1 MKIKTWLL
9 LTFFLIMVLPIAG
22 AYSLYVW
29 INAYYQDKNVAE
41 YFDKW
46 TELNQIKA
54 TIDSPALYQK
64 NADLQELEE
73 LTNEQLGITLYTK
86 SGFILYS
93 SNPLLSGY
101 VGKERMFKGLFD
113 LQQSYNAFTYK
124 EPVYQQGDLLGVYEI
139 QLVRTDWVKGVEN
152 RSWLVTTGSILL
164 FLAIYLAV
172 LFVLNRRLNRPLKEL
187 MQQMRIFAKGGHV
200 ETNLSARKDEIGE
213 LAQSFVAMQN
223 EIEKTR
229 ASLKEEQLQKE
240 LMIASISHDLK
251 TPLTAIQAYAESLQS
266 RGLTE
271 QQQEEY
277 QQVIVTKADRM
288 KHMLEDLLMYTL
300 LQSTNYELELVAVD
314 AAEFFEMALSD
325 YEPLCEEQGFTLN
338 VFCDVDGLYAVHP
351 KQLQRV
357 IDNLMSNAWRYG
369 EIGTSIGLA
378 AVNAGSYPV
387 WSFDFLKSTLNKQEG
402 VYIIVQ
408 NSGQGILQEDI
419 TKLFEPMYQA
429 DRARTKAGERG
440 TGLGLNI
447 TKQIIEKHGGT
458 VELFSQENIGT
469 AVVCWL
475 PPFKGAIK
483 NEMEKNMPNSG
494 LNCCDDI

>member
-1 MKIKTWLL
+1 
-9 LTFFLIMVLPIAG
+9 
-22 AYSLYVW
+22 
-29 INAYYQDKNVAE
+29 
-41 YFDKW
+41 
-46 TELNQIKA
+46 
-54 TIDSPALYQK
+54 
-64 NADLQELEE
+64 
-73 LTNEQLGITLYTK
+73 
-86 SGFILYS
+86 
-93 SNPLLSGY
+93 
-101 VGKERMFKGLFD
+101 
-113 LQQSYNAFTYK
+113 
-124 EPVYQQGDLLGVYEI
+124 
-139 QLVRTDWVKGVEN
+139 
-152 RSWLVTTGSILL
+152 
-164 FLAIYLAV
+164 
-172 LFVLNRRLNRPLKEL
+172 
-187 MQQMRIFAKGGHV
+187 
-200 ETNLSARKDEIGE
+200 
-213 LAQSFVAMQN
+213 
-223 EIEKTR
+223 
-229 ASLKEEQLQKE
+229 
-240 LMIASISHDLK
+240 
-251 TPLTAIQAYAESLQS
+251 
-266 RGLTE
+266 
-271 QQQEEY
+271 
-277 QQVIVTKADRM
+277 
-288 KHMLEDLLMYTL
+288 
-300 LQSTNYELELVAVD
+300 
-314 AAEFFEMALSD
+314 MALSD

-475 PPFKGAIK
+475 PPFKGANQK
-483 NEMEKNMPNSG
+483 
-494 LNCCDDI
+494 